1 MGKGKYLYMFFYWVS
16 KDMLIIFSA
25 EPIRYLGC
33 LASQIYTCEKITSFS
48 DLRPPYGYLGS
59 FFLNKMNAGMYAHR

>member
-16 KDMLIIFSA
+16 KDMFIIFSA

-33 LASQIYTCEKITSFS
+33 LASQIYTCEKI
-48 DLRPPYGYLGS
+48 LGHHMDILKV
-59 FFLNKMNAGMYAHR
+59 FLNKMNAGMYAHR